1 MSVPSV
7 RTSAESAVLPPR
19 RRWLTLAVLGVSLL
33 VVGLDTT
40 VLNVALPLLVSE
52 LGATTGQLQWIVDI
66 YALLAGALMLF
77 CGGLADR
84 LGRKGVFL
92 TGLVLFTG
100 ASVAAAYAGSVT
112 QLIVARGVMGIG
124 EALIMPATLA
134 IIGTVFTDPAE
145 RIKAIGVWSAAI
157 GAGTVIGPMLGG
169 WLLDHFWWG
178 SVFLVNLPIGAAG
191 LVAAALLVPAVPAIR
206 GRRLDPLGA
215 ALSIAGPAL
224 LLWAL
229 IQGPSDGWT
238 DPLVL
243 GAFAAA
249 AVLITTFI
257 GWEHRAPNP
266 LLPLGILRHRGLA
279 VGAVLI
285 LLCAF
290 AMIGTLFLLVQHLQF
305 NLGYT
310 AAQTGWRLGPMALA
324 LLVAG
329 PVAGVLAQRLGV
341 RYVAAAGLALVATA
355 LTVFATTSP
364 GDGYGRVLV
373 VVVLLGSGAG
383 FVITAT
389 SDSIV
394 GSLPERDLGVGSAT
408 NSTAIQ
414 FGAALGVAVT
424 GSLLAGRYRG
434 EIGQSALEPVQKAA
448 ARDSLGAALTAAEQL
463 PDRAGAAVARI
474 ARDAFTAGLG
484 PAMFTGAAIAVI
496 GVVIALALA
505 PRRTNSDDSG
515 VPS

>member
-1 MSVPSV
+1 
-7 RTSAESAVLPPR
+7 
-19 RRWLTLAVLGVSLL
+19 
-33 VVGLDTT
+33 
-40 VLNVALPLLVSE
+40 
-52 LGATTGQLQWIVDI
+52 
-66 YALLAGALMLF
+66 
-77 CGGLADR
+77 
-84 LGRKGVFL
+84 
-92 TGLVLFTG
+92 
-100 ASVAAAYAGSVT
+100 
-112 QLIVARGVMGIG
+112 
-124 EALIMPATLA
+124 MPATLA
-134 IIGTVFTDPAE
+134 IIGTVFTEPTE
-145 RIKAIGVWSAAI
+145 RTKAIGVWSAAV
-157 GAGTVIGPMLGG
+157 GAGTVIGPVVGG
-169 WLLDHFWWG
+169 RLLDHFWWG

-191 LVAAALLVPAVPAIR
+191 LVASAILVPATPAIR
-206 GRRLDPLGA
+206 GRRLDPVGA

-229 IQGPSDGWT
+229 IEGPSEGWT

-243 GAFAAA
+243 GAFALA
-249 AVLITTFI
+249 AVLIAAFVE
-257 GWEHRAPNP
+257 WERRAPNP
-266 LLPLGILRHRGLA
+266 LLSLGILRHRGLA

-290 AMIGTLFLLVQHLQF
+290 AMIGTLFVLVQHLQF

-341 RYVAAAGLALVATA
+341 RYVAAAGLALVAGA

-424 GSLLAGRYRG
+424 GSLLAGRYRR
-434 EIGQSALEPVQKAA
+434 EIGQSALEPAQKAA
-448 ARDSLGAALTAAEQL
+448 AHDSLGAALAAAEHL
-463 PDRAGAAVARI
+463 PSHAGTALARA

-484 PAMFTGAAIAVI
+484 PSMFTGAAIAVV
-496 GVVIALALA
+496 GFVVALVLA

-515 VPS
+515 APS